1 MSGFQPARP
10 YLVKWVSH
18 WNTLHTTQPH
28 TLVKQPHTVSCGLLG
43 AHGGRTPGGGGVGG
57 GGGGHDS
64 YVMLIPSALRPTK
77 SKQDHHHHH
86 HHHHHHQNNRQA
98 DKSGREL
105 AGAKLRV
112 YFAAF
117 DVNRRREQGH
127 KQPVQIKQHVYFA
140 AFFSGGIVHKPR
152 RFAQTIDHDNSLFAH

>member
-1 MSGFQPARP
+1 M
-10 YLVKWVSH
+10 
-18 WNTLHTTQPH
+18 
-28 TLVKQPHTVSCGLLG
+28 
-43 AHGGRTPGGGGVGG
+43 
-57 GGGGHDS
+57 
-64 YVMLIPSALRPTK
+64 VMLIPSSLRPTK
-77 SKQDHHHHH
+77 GKQD

-112 YFAAF
+112 YLAAF

-140 AFFSGGIVHKPR
+140 AFFSGGIVHKPGR
-152 RFAQTIDHDNSLFAH
+152 LAQTIDHDNSLFAR